1 VILIKDGYGCAS
13 ARFKPRPSY
22 GITLL
27 PEVAA
32 DVEARDE
39 RGKLIRYAPPMP
51 SRSVGLA

>member
-27 PEVAA
+27 PEVTA